1 MTQPPPDN
9 GDRLPDPAAL
19 RRDVSAGDEPDGGAS
34 VRLEEYEESQRGHRR
49 LAGAE
54 HVVVAIIAAGWSLW
68 QLCLPAIVTINTD
81 YVRAIHLT
89 FAVVL
94 VYLSFP
100 MFRKLKPPKPL
111 GFLAARDHIPVM
123 DWLLAAAAGAAA
135 VYYAV
140 DYEGIAARQGA
151 PNKIDLVFG
160 VALVVLLLEAA
171 RRAFGLT
178 LSAVA
183 IVFVVYAFTSEWA
196 PGVLAIKGAS
206 LSKLINQLTMS
217 QEGIYGI
224 PLRVSAQTVFLFVLL
239 GAMLEKTGGGRYFV
253 QLAFSLLGRFKGGPA
268 KAAVCASGLT
278 GMVSGSSIANVVTTG
293 TFTIPL
299 MKGAGY
305 PPEKAAAVEVA
316 ASTNGQLMPP
326 IMGAAAFIIAEY
338 CNMPYL
344 AVVRAA
350 LLPALVSY
358 LALLYI
364 THIEASKLGLRGLP
378 KEQLPAFWSTF
389 LGGLHF
395 LVPLGVLVGM
405 LLRGFS
411 PPLSAFW
418 AIVTLAALVVV
429 RAVVRAVR
437 EGAGVRAGLIRA
449 GRLLAASLVAG
460 GHGMMA
466 VGVAC
471 ATAGIIVGIVNM
483 GFGGRITAIVDFL
496 AGGNIL
502 GILALTAIASLI
514 IGMGLPT
521 TATYIVMASLT
532 AGVIVK
538 LGGAAGLV
546 VPLVAA
552 HLFCFFFGI
561 LADDTPPVGLA
572 AYAGAA
578 IAKSNPIR
586 TGVQGFVY
594 DLRTAVLP
602 FMFVFNTDLLLLNV
616 HRWWHIGLVFTA
628 ATAAMFAFAALTQ
641 NFTHRRNR
649 FYEIPLLAASCLLC
663 LRPRLV
669 ASLLS
674 LPAVAR
680 IVPRTASQ
688 ALGNTFLWY
697 AAGIALFAGVYLLQR
712 FGGART
718 RSTQVAGA

>member
-1 MTQPPPDN
+1 MTRPGPGNPEPPPPEPDLR
-9 GDRLPDPAAL
+9 GDL
-19 RRDVSAGDEPDGGAS
+19 SAGDEPDGGAS
-34 VRLEEYEESQRGHRR
+34 ARLEQYEEAQRGFRH
-49 LAGAE
+49 LSGWQ
-54 HVVVAIIAAGWSLW
+54 HGLVAAVAAAWSLF
-68 QLCLPAIVTINTD
+68 QLSLPTILFLRGEV
-81 YVRAIHLT
+81 VRAIHLA
-89 FAVVL
+89 FAIAL
-94 VYLSFP
+94 VYLSYP
-100 MFRKLKPPKPL
+100 VFRRWRMPRWL
-111 GFLAARDHIPVM
+111 GFLTVRSRIPIFDMVLA
-123 DWLLAAAAGAAA
+123 LLAAGAAL
-135 VYYAV
+135 YYMI
-140 DYEGIAARQGA
+140 DFQGIGARQGQ
-151 PNKIDLVFG
+151 PFVRDLVIG
-160 VALVVLLLEAA
+160 GALVVLLLEAA

-183 IVFVVYAFTSEWA
+183 IVFVIYAFTSEHA
-196 PGVLAIKGAS
+196 PGVLAIKSPS
-206 LSKLINQLTMS
+206 LTGLINQLTMS
-217 QEGIYGI
+217 AEGIYGA
-224 PLRVSAQTVFLFVLL
+224 PLAVSAQTVFLFVLL

-253 QLAFSLLGRFKGGPA
+253 QVSFSLLGRFKGGPA

-326 IMGAAAFIIAEY
+326 VMGAAAFIIAEY

-378 KEQLPAFWSTF
+378 KSQLPPFWKTF
-389 LGGLHF
+389 LGGAHF
-395 LVPLGVLVGM
+395 LIPLGALVAM
-405 LLRGFS
+405 LLRGFTPS
-411 PPLSAFW
+411 VAAFW

-429 RAVVRAVR
+429 YDVVRAAARR
-437 EGAGVRAGLIRA
+437 EGLRRGLVRA
-449 GRLLAASLVAG
+449 GRLLGAGLVAG

-471 ATAGIIVGIVNM
+471 ATAGIIVGIVGM
-483 GFGGRITAIVDFL
+483 GFGARITAIVDFL
-496 AGGNIL
+496 AGGNIV
-502 GILALTAIASLI
+502 GILVLTAIASLI

-572 AYAGAA
+572 AYAAAA

-586 TGVQGFVY
+586 TGVQGFIY
-594 DLRTAVLP
+594 DLRTAILP
-602 FMFVFNTDLLLLNV
+602 FMFVFNTDLLLWNV
-616 HRWWHIGLVFTA
+616 HRWWHIGLIFLA

-649 FYEIPLLAASCLLC
+649 WYEIPLLAASCLLC
-663 LRPRLV
+663 LRPRV
-669 ASLLS
+669 VEYLLS
-674 LPAVAR
+674 LPSVAG
-680 IVPRTASQ
+680 IVPAPTAQ
-688 ALGNTFLWY
+688 ALGSPLIWY
-697 AAGIALFAGVYLLQR
+697 PVGTALFAGVYLLQR
-712 FGGART
+712 FGPGRPRAAA
-718 RSTQVAGA
+718 VAGV

>member
-1 MTQPPPDN
+1 PAPD
-9 GDRLPDPAAL
+9 L
-19 RRDVSAGDEPDGGAS
+19 RRDIPAGEEPDGGAS
-34 VRLEEYEESQRGHRR
+34 AQLERYEETQRGHRHLTGWQR
-49 LAGAE
+49 WLL
-54 HVVVAIIAAGWSLW
+54 VAVAAAWSLF
-68 QLCLPAIVTINTD
+68 QLSLPAVVTLSSD
-81 YVRAIHLT
+81 YVRTIHLV
-89 FAVVL
+89 FAIVM

-100 MFRKLKPPKPL
+100 AFRKLRAPGPL
-111 GFLAARDHIPVM
+111 SFLSARRRIPAYDIV
-123 DWLLAAAAGAAA
+123 LALAAAGAAA
-135 VYYAV
+135 YYAV
-140 DYEGIAARQGA
+140 DYEGIAARQGM
-151 PNKIDLVFG
+151 PTTRDLIVG
-160 VALVVLLLEAA
+160 GALVVLLLEAA

-183 IVFVVYAFTSEWA
+183 IAFVIYAFASEWA
-196 PGVLAIKGAS
+196 PGVLAIKSAS
-206 LSKLINQLTMS
+206 LSKLVNQLTMS

-299 MKGAGY
+299 MKGCGY

-344 AVVRAA
+344 SVVRAA
-350 LLPALVSY
+350 LVPALVSY

-378 KEQLPAFWSTF
+378 RAQLPPFWATF
-389 LGGLHF
+389 IGGAHF
-395 LVPLGVLVGM
+395 LVPLAMLVGM
-405 LLRGFS
+405 LLRGFT
-411 PPLSAFW
+411 PPLAAFW
-418 AIVTLAALVVV
+418 AIVTLSALVVV
-429 RAVVRAVR
+429 QAAARALR
-437 EGAGVRAGLIRA
+437 EGKGLLRGLARA
-449 GRLLAASLVAG
+449 GRLLGASLVAG

-502 GILALTAIASLI
+502 GILALTAVASLI

-538 LGGAAGLV
+538 LGGAAGLAM
-546 VPLVAA
+546 PLVAA

-594 DLRTAVLP
+594 DLRTAILP
-602 FMFVFNTDLLLLNV
+602 FMFVFNADLLLWDV
-616 HRWWHIGLVFTA
+616 HGWWHIGLVFLAGTV
-628 ATAAMFAFAALTQ
+628 AMFAFAALTQ
-641 NFTHRRNR
+641 NFVHRRNR
-649 FYEIPLLAASCLLC
+649 IWEIPLLILSCLLC
-663 LRPRLV
+663 LQPRVVGYVLSAPRVAPLV
-669 ASLLS
+669 PEA
-674 LPAVAR
+674 
-680 IVPRTASQ
+680 
-688 ALGNTFLWY
+688 
-697 AAGIALFAGVYLLQR
+697 AAGVIGSKFIWYCVGIVLFPGVYLLQR
-712 FGGART
+712 YGPGKARAAT
-718 RSTQVAGA
+718 VE